1 MKGVREPLDRPE
13 RSVLGYALRT
23 VRSRIARRLVQ
34 YARPCRRAPFRE
46 RMPVRTLE
54 RRPTEVDA

>member
-23 VRSRIARRLVQ
+23 VRSRIARRLAVRSSMPES
-34 YARPCRRAPFRE
+34 AVPRAHACSH
-46 RMPVRTLE
+46 LE